1 MHNEG
6 RRAGGAESLVAAHR
20 EAIKFY
26 RGELALRQ
34 TGWAARHLRARR
46 LGQALEVGT
55 RWKVGY
61 APDARSHLT
70 EHLRSVGIEER
81 VMIAAGLAVVT
92 DNRYLIDRFRDRI
105 MIAEYD
111 ADLRPVGFIGR
122 GRGGIATYLNTST
135 TSVYRKGQALFG
147 VAEQHRQ
154 LALGATPVLVEGTF
168 DAVSVGACSNRR
180 RQWCGVS
187 SGGTSWSAEQIAMLR
202 YYSVSDTVIVAF
214 DGDAAGRPAAVRH
227 LGSLGGGAFRH
238 VLVADLP
245 HGRDPSQMLQLG
257 NGVRRLRAQLENTRP
272 LASLAVELE
281 LELGRWSR
289 VLDHAVGR
297 VSALRAVAG
306 FVAQLPAPLVS
317 DEIGRLSRV
326 LDLDATTVSREV
338 LDAVGQRPPR
348 PRVRRELSLSA
359 DVDPPL
365 PSIGL

>member
-1 MHNEG
+1 M
-6 RRAGGAESLVAAHR
+6 R
-20 EAIKFY
+20 
-26 RGELALRQ
+26 
-34 TGWAARHLRARR
+34 TMGWAARHLRARR
-46 LGQALEVGT
+46 LGQVMEPGS

-61 APDARSHLT
+61 APDAWCHLT
-70 EHLRSVGIEER
+70 DHLRSRGFEER
-81 VMIAAGLAVVT
+81 VLVAAGLSVETKSGYV
-92 DNRYLIDRFRDRI
+92 IDRFRDRV
-105 MIAEYD
+105 MFAEHD

-122 GRGGIATYLNTST
+122 RRGGIATYLNTST
-135 TSVYRKGQALFG
+135 TSVYHKGRALFG

-168 DAVSVGACSNRR
+168 DAVSVSACSDRR

-187 SGGTSWSAEQIAMLR
+187 SGGTNWSAEQIAMLR
-202 YYSVSDTVIVAF
+202 LYSVSDTVIVAF

-227 LGSLGGGAFRH
+227 LGVLREAFRH

-245 HGRDPSQMLQLG
+245 HERDPSQMLQLG

-281 LELGRWSR
+281 LGRWSR
-289 VLDHAVGR
+289 VQDHAVGR

-338 LDAVGQRPPR
+338 LDAVGQRPSR
-348 PRVRRELSLSA
+348 PRARRELSLSA

-365 PSIGL
+365 PSLGL